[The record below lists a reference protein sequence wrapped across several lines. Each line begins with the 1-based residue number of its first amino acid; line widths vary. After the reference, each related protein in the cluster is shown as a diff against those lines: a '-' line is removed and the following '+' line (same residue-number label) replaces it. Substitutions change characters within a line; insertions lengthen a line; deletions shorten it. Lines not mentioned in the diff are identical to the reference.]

1 MSIEIQGVECLT
13 SFCDCGYRDGR
24 YGMGST
30 VSAVDVSVMTR
41 SLELFTDSENAVD
54 DDGVDAFV
62 LLDLFEVQY
71 TTNKK
76 HKVCCLP

>member
-1 MSIEIQGVECLT
+1 
-13 SFCDCGYRDGR
+13 
-24 YGMGST
+24 MGST

-76 HKVCCLP
+76 HKVYCLP

>member
-1 MSIEIQGVECLT
+1 
-13 SFCDCGYRDGR
+13 
-24 YGMGST
+24 MGST

-76 HKVCCLP
+76 YKVYCLP